1 MAYELCIMAT
11 VITTEVLLK
20 DADAALAGWCL
31 EVPRSPACPKA
42 SHTILGP
49 NPCRNVAHRD
59 ASSHGCPWRKEQEQ
73 RKTTRKR
80 GKHGVL
86 PYRPRRRKLH
96 LRLLQEP
103 KAKTIDPARKWKGK
117 FRILVPHPFAGRRQI
132 LI

>member
-1 MAYELCIMAT
+1 MLMLPWQGGVVRFQGPLPAQKPRTPSWAQTRAETSRIVTLAPT
-11 VITTEVLLK
+11 VVL
-20 DADAALAGWCL
+20 G
-31 EVPRSPACPKA
+31 
-42 SHTILGP
+42 G
-49 NPCRNVAHRD
+49 
-59 ASSHGCPWRKEQEQ
+59 KEQEQ